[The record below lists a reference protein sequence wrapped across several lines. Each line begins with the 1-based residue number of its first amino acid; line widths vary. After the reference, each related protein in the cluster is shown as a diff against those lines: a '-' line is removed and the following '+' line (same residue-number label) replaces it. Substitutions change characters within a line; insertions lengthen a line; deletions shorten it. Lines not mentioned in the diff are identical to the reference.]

1 MRLRISPKS
10 TKFPCFEVYAW
21 TSLRVNRF
29 PALTPRGIRERMGA
43 VTESEKIS
51 QPSESRATPSSTV
64 SGHDTPAD
72 RAPLLQVLTRI
83 ALYALP
89 ALLFIRKFGILDRDI
104 WWHLATG
111 RWILQHHAVPH
122 TDPFSVFGIDRPWYV
137 YSWVFD
143 LVMQGLYLQFGY
155 AGIILFEIAARVLIM
170 VALFHLLYSLLP
182 RFWTAATLS
191 ALSFYAMTPVIAPR
205 PAMLTILFGIVE
217 LELLLSARRTGKTRQ
232 LWLIPPML
240 LLWANWHIQFVY
252 GLLVLGVFAADVL
265 LNSLSGKNLPAAQ
278 SSVRAYWA
286 VLLASTLA
294 TFVNPYGPRVYET
307 VFQYMHQPQV
317 FNLVVEL
324 RAMDFRHPQH
334 FLALLLALAA
344 AMAIGWRRETRPLW
358 AVLLFIAAFLAFRS
372 VKEIWFLSVV
382 AAAAL
387 ADGWTSATASQ
398 LPTLSFREKFLVAV
412 AVLAVLMVGYRHYDV
427 SNNWLD
433 MQIAGSFPE
442 SAARYI
448 EKHHLPGPLYNDF
461 NDGGFLIWRL
471 PWLPVAMDGR
481 TNVHGDDRVAHS
493 SAVWSGKPGWDS
505 DPELLRAN
513 LILAAKDSTFA
524 ALLRQNPRYKI
535 VFEDIQT
542 IVFQPR

>member
-1 MRLRISPKS
+1 MH
-10 TKFPCFEVYAW
+10 
-21 TSLRVNRF
+21 
-29 PALTPRGIRERMGA
+29 A
-43 VTESEKIS
+43 VTES
-51 QPSESRATPSSTV
+51 QQFSEQSRAQHASSQSV
-64 SGHDTPAD
+64 SASASTATHT
-72 RAPLLQVLTRI
+72 PLLQVLARI

-111 RWILQHHAVPH
+111 RWILQHHAIPR
-122 TDPFSVFGIDRPWYV
+122 TDPFSIFGMDRPWYA
-137 YSWVFD
+137 YSWIFD
-143 LVMQGLYLQFGY
+143 LAMQSLYLQFGY
-155 AGIILFEIAARVLIM
+155 AGIILFEIAARVIIM
-170 VALFHLLYSLLP
+170 TALFHLLYSLLP
-182 RFWTAATLS
+182 RFWPTAALT
-191 ALSFYAMTPVIAPR
+191 ALSFYVMTPVIAPR

-217 LELLLSARRTGKTRQ
+217 LALLLSARRTGKTRQ

-252 GLLVLGVFAADVL
+252 GLLILCVFAADAL
-265 LNSLSGKNLPAAQ
+265 LNSLSKKNHQAVQLP
-278 SSVRAYWA
+278 VRAYWA
-286 VLLASTLA
+286 VLLAGTLA
-294 TFVNPYGPRVYET
+294 TFVNPYGPKVYET
-307 VFQYMHQPQV
+307 VLQYMHQPNV

-344 AMAIGWRRETRPLW
+344 AMAIGWRRDTRPLW
-358 AVLLFIAAFLAFRS
+358 PVLLFVAAFLAFRS
-372 VKEIWFLSVV
+372 VKEIWFVSVIS
-382 AAAAL
+382 AAAL
-387 ADGWTSATASQ
+387 ADGWTFATLRQ
-398 LPTLSFREKFLVAV
+398 PQTLSLREKFLVAV
-412 AVLAVLMVGYRHYDV
+412 AVLAILMVGYRHYDV

-471 PWLPVAMDGR
+471 PWLPVAIDGR

-524 ALLRQNPRYKI
+524 ALLLENPRYKI

-542 IVFQPR
+542 VVFQPAETH

>member
-1 MRLRISPKS
+1 M
-10 TKFPCFEVYAW
+10 YAW
-21 TSLRVNRF
+21 TSLLVNRF
-29 PALTPRGIRERMGA
+29 PVLTPRGIREWMGA

-51 QPSESRATPSSTV
+51 QPSASRATTSTV
-64 SGHDTPAD
+64 VGANDSRTARTPL
-72 RAPLLQVLTRI
+72 PQLLARI

-89 ALLFIRKFGILDRDI
+89 ALLFIRRFGILDRDI

-111 RWILQHHAVPH
+111 RWILQHHAIPH
-122 TDPFSVFGIDRPWYV
+122 SDPFSVFGMGRPWYV

-143 LVMQGLYLQFGY
+143 LLMQGLYLRYGY
-155 AGIILFEIAARVLIM
+155 AGIVLFEIVARVIIV

-182 RFWTAATLS
+182 RFWTAAALC
-191 ALSFYAMTPVIAPR
+191 ALSFYVMTPVIAPR

-217 LELLLSARRTGKTRQ
+217 LALLLSARRTGNTRQ

-252 GLLVLGVFAADVL
+252 GLLMLGVFAGDAL
-265 LNSLSGKNLPAAQ
+265 LGSLTNKDLAAAQ
-278 SSVRAYWA
+278 SPLRAYWA

-294 TFVNPYGPRVYET
+294 TFVNPYGPKVYET
-307 VFQYMHQPQV
+307 VFQYMHQPKV

-334 FLALLLALAA
+334 FLALMLALAA
-344 AMAIGWRRETRPLW
+344 AMAIGWRREARPLW
-358 AVLLFIAAFLAFRS
+358 PLLLIIASFLAFRS
-372 VKEIWFLSVV
+372 VKEIWFVSVI
-382 AAAAL
+382 AASAL
-387 ADGWTSATASQ
+387 TDGWTSATAWKPPS
-398 LPTLSFREKFLVAV
+398 LSLREQVLIAV

-433 MQIAGSFPE
+433 MQIAGTFPE

-505 DPELLRAN
+505 DPELLSAN
-513 LILAAKDSTFA
+513 LIVAAKDSTFA
-524 ALLRQNPRYKI
+524 ALLRQNSHYMI